1 MAYGFRD
8 DFDCNN
14 RFDLKTKVNGY
25 IVSTVDLGIDHSF
38 GIGKP
43 LYYETMIFKEID
55 GHIVGSTGY
64 QVRYSTEKEAKIGHK
79 KAIEY
84 VESGTIER
92 ENKQVIKDNLLY
104 VMDEVVLETHD
115 DYGKAI
121 IIIKYE
127 RIDKDGKT
135 K

>member
-1 MAYGFRD
+1 MKNNLIDKLFRE
-8 DFDCNN
+8 FDK
-14 RFDLKTKVNGY
+14 D
-25 IVSTVDLGIDHSF
+25 
-38 GIGKP
+38 
-43 LYYETMIFKEID
+43 
-55 GHIVGSTGY
+55 
-64 QVRYSTEKEAKIGHK
+64 
-79 KAIEY
+79 
-84 VESGTIER
+84 
-92 ENKQVIKDNLLY
+92 KQVIKKNLLY